1 MAIQRA
7 RDQFDLSQQQG
18 QHEGR
23 GERKAALSTSAM
35 SKFKKPSKSIR
46 FSEFSSVLLVR
57 PRNKEDL
64 VNSWYSQ
71 KEISRFKKSRTLLVS
86 ALRDTR
92 TATAMKHIAAS
103 IEHRSAPP
111 VLRIHYKEH
120 VRGIEHVL
128 APEVA
133 RHLLRKRRLAINK
146 VIQAQ
151 AQLDHEKLAQTYR
164 VSSVFASEW
173 TTMITNLQDA

>member
-1 MAIQRA
+1 M
-7 RDQFDLSQQQG
+7 
-18 QHEGR
+18 
-23 GERKAALSTSAM
+23 
-35 SKFKKPSKSIR
+35 
-46 FSEFSSVLLVR
+46 
-57 PRNKEDL
+57 
-64 VNSWYSQ
+64 
-71 KEISRFKKSRTLLVS
+71 S